1 MPKWIGITGQSKSI
15 PRFEMWHFKTEGGLG
30 RTIGKYRESSR
41 YAHFGTGKNSHK
53 WKIAYLESNVVM
65 PCKVNLTIRMS
76 NAQSST
82 YTV

>member
-1 MPKWIGITGQSKSI
+1 MLFLRLFPPFILKEQKGQNIDGFSYI
-15 PRFEMWHFKTEGGLG
+15 YCTM
-30 RTIGKYRESSR
+30 YRESSR

>member
-1 MPKWIGITGQSKSI
+1 MVSANGIFIHSI
-15 PRFEMWHFKTEGGLG
+15 WSDFALVY
-30 RTIGKYRESSR
+30 ILLGKYRESSR

>member
-1 MPKWIGITGQSKSI
+1 MYFYTTAKSGL
-15 PRFEMWHFKTEGGLG
+15 WTEC
-30 RTIGKYRESSR
+30 KYRESSR

>member
-1 MPKWIGITGQSKSI
+1 M
-15 PRFEMWHFKTEGGLG
+15 
-30 RTIGKYRESSR
+30 YRESSR

>member
-1 MPKWIGITGQSKSI
+1 MANFEEFRQVISSSINLLFISKMHS
-15 PRFEMWHFKTEGGLG
+15 FFFYFST
-30 RTIGKYRESSR
+30 YRESSR